1 MYFINGF
8 RFRNLQDNRVI
19 GLSTAAK
26 IARKRRN
33 LVTMRFNMINWLLET
48 VSLLLVM
55 FNEKQIL
62 TILYLLITSCGTPL
76 VYYLGIEE
84 NRQKAREY
92 FQSRMRIF
100 KKYHADIPKKR
111 RMNNEISNKV
121 RPREAW
127 IS

>member
-1 MYFINGF
+1 MN
-8 RFRNLQDNRVI
+8 

-33 LVTMRFNMINWLLET
+33 LVSTQFNMINWLLET
-48 VSLLLVM
+48 VSLVLVM
-55 FNEKQIL
+55 FVEKQML
-62 TILYLLITSCGTPL
+62 TILYLLVTSCGTPL

-100 KKYHADIPKKR
+100 KIDQHAAIT
-111 RMNNEISNKV
+111 MNNKIK
-121 RPREAW
+121 PT
-127 IS
+127 